1 MAEIRN
7 WNGSKIRKI
16 DLGQIVQG
24 IRCQHPS
31 CKSPLN
37 PKRVIFKVDGG
48 LIIGSCC
55 IRRGVWNRLDQFL
68 GEK

>member
-1 MAEIRN
+1 MVKAETWDGVRIR
-7 WNGSKIRKI
+7 RI
-16 DLGQIVQG
+16 DLGRAVQG
-24 IRCQHPS
+24 IRCQHPE

-55 IRRGVWNRLDQFL
+55 IRKGVWSRLDQFM
-68 GEK
+68 EN